1 MTDLAAGSVDI
12 IIRIIIVITFKL
24 MSRSQRPW
32 YALFS
37 AVVFFKTSQCFLEM
51 RLGPWRA
58 ERTRSRLQALHR
70 ANARSCITRRGHAV
84 HVLAC
89 ATEYRQETAIL
100 QRSASRNGCWTEP
113 VRFLSFTGLTST
125 EARKDRQQELI
136 FKHFSE
142 PP

>member
-1 MTDLAAGSVDI
+1 
-12 IIRIIIVITFKL
+12 

-58 ERTRSRLQALHR
+58 VRTRSRLQARHGASMR
-70 ANARSCITRRGHAV
+70 RCITRQGHDMHDV

-100 QRSASRNGCWTEP
+100 QRSASRNGC
-113 VRFLSFTGLTST
+113 
-125 EARKDRQQELI
+125 
-136 FKHFSE
+136 
-142 PP
+142 